1 MNLATFCRFY
11 RLEKVFSNNECYKK
25 AMTKTPTTDFLFPM
39 AGAIAL
45 AFLAP
50 GLAQDVHNDAVVE
63 EAPLDLIQ
71 PQRAQP
77 ETVHPQLYQPQ
88 SLGPQFAQPRPANA
102 NAYPSF
108 DAANPTAPIAEPA
121 PVNPDEMA
129 DLLNSRQQL
138 KQTYTLKRTI
148 NGEVVES
155 KKRTVTFSRNSPYRE
170 TEAGVTTV
178 EALKA
183 AFDGE
188 LLTRIEAF
196 EEAKVDFTV
205 ADVDRNEIM
214 TQEEFVRL
222 VNTWRQDD
230 ARTADAPT
238 EEIARQRQYD
248 AFLFE
253 ISPQAAESQSDQYAR
268 EKFAFMAGA
277 AETVS
282 RADYIREYLLDF
294 DTMDVNKDTLLR
306 SDELMR
312 FRALNRGEKFAQ

>member
-1 MNLATFCRFY
+1 M
-11 RLEKVFSNNECYKK
+11 KK
-25 AMTKTPTTDFLFPM
+25 KTPKTKAPKTKTPTTDFLFPM

-50 GLAQDVHNDAVVE
+50 GLAQDAVVDAVVE
-63 EAPLDLIQ
+63 EAPLEPAQTQSNQ
-71 PQRAQP
+71 PQPLQP
-77 ETVHPQLYQPQ
+77 ASVQPTTNSGDELTAIVVDGVVTYVPT
-88 SLGPQFAQPRPANA
+88 SL
-102 NAYPSF
+102 
-108 DAANPTAPIAEPA
+108 IAEEPASALITEQPAETLVVEESA

-129 DLLNSRQQL
+129 DMLNSQQQL

-155 KKRTVTFSRNSPYRE
+155 ERRTVTFDRNKPYRE
-170 TEAGVTTV
+170 TEAGTTTV

-196 EEAKVDFTV
+196 EEAKLDFTV
-205 ADVDRNEIM
+205 ADVDRDQIM
-214 TQEEFVRL
+214 SQDEFVRL
-222 VNTWRQDD
+222 VDTWRQND

-238 EEIARQRQYD
+238 KEIARQRQYD
-248 AFLFE
+248 AFLSE

-277 AETVS
+277 AETIS
-282 RADYIREYLLDF
+282 REVYIREYLLDF
-294 DTMDVNKDTLLR
+294 DTMDANKDTLLR

-312 FRALNRGEKFAQ
+312 FRALNRGEKFNQ